1 MFQRVVVVMFVVSW
15 LLACGHQ
22 AVTPSAPE
30 NAPPA
35 RKTYTG
41 TDAFERY
48 TRDQAAQAEQER
60 RQRCIDARAA
70 LAKAQADN
78 DSKQLALLQ
87 ASAKDACEGP

>member
-1 MFQRVVVVMFVVSW
+1 MFQRCVVVALASSL

-22 AVTPSAPE
+22 AAPPAPE
-30 NAPPA
+30 NAGPP

-48 TRDQAAQAEQER
+48 TRDQAALAEQER

-78 DSKQLALLQ
+78 DSKQLETLQ
-87 ASAKDACEGP
+87 ASAKDACDGQ